1 MYVFAVH
8 ISIQNTYVQSPLRV
22 LVVGRDSNHKQVCQV
37 PRPKKK
43 ATRAKPLFNPICF
56 LCVHHFS
63 SNLPHCPL
71 PKSNKLSSSDEES
84 SFRVFNRSM
93 RRPTSSYF
101 GSLPARMS
109 VVFEESGAGTQVAT
123 LIHIYQMYV
132 HVGRRIYMDDIL
144 TYYFNFHF
152 YYYLLLRLVVT
163 TCYYYC
169 CSITAATTSLV
180 CTGPSLT

>member
-1 MYVFAVH
+1 M
-8 ISIQNTYVQSPLRV
+8 SSSP
-22 LVVGRDSNHKQVCQV
+22 
-37 PRPKKK
+37 PEKK

-63 SNLPHCPL
+63 SNLPHCPP
-71 PKSNKLSSSDEES
+71 PKRNKLSSSDEES

-109 VVFEESGAGTQVAT
+109 VGPDT
-123 LIHIYQMYV
+123 YQMYV
-132 HVGRRIYMDDIL
+132 HVGRGIYMDDIL
-144 TYYFNFHF
+144 TYYFNFYF

-169 CSITAATTSLV
+169 YSITADCCYYL
-180 CTGPSLT
+180 TGMYRS